1 MGSWPASKPH
11 IRRTV
16 WQRRRATCERSAP
29 LPDDTAYWLFT
40 KTELNNPTT
49 TLHREGCPILRHS
62 QRRTR
67 GVLTGPITWAQV
79 AALPDEGYQACG
91 RCKPAASSAPA
102 H

>member
-1 MGSWPASKPH
+1 LAREQASH
-11 IRRTV
+11 QAEGLAAQTRDL
-16 WQRRRATCERSAP
+16 RAVGLMSH
-29 LPDDTAYWLFT
+29 PDGAAYWLFT
-40 KTELNNPTT
+40 KTDLNNPAT

-67 GVLTGPITWAQV
+67 GVLTGPMTWAQV